1 MPNTTGVIQNL
12 ETKDGIGKNDKPYK
26 LYRLEIDS
34 TWYSTFD
41 ESAGNYRP
49 GDPVSF
55 IYEEKPNPN
64 GPNPYRNITG
74 FLAGPTREEA
84 ASEGFL
90 DPPPAAPRR
99 DPTRASIE
107 RQTALKVAGELIV
120 AEIGAGQKHD
130 ETSGPQPNILVY
142 AQLLYNWLS
151 ESSEKP
157 EAARTEPQA
166 PQQPTDTLEGSDEP
180 FPGGEPW

>member
-1 MPNTTGVIQNL
+1 MPNTTGVIANL

-41 ESAGNYRP
+41 ESAGNYGP

-74 FLAGPTREEA
+74 FLAGPTRDEA

-99 DPTRASIE
+99 DPTRTSIE
-107 RQTALKVAGELIV
+107 RQVAGKEVGETIRALIAKGIIADMPTAV
-120 AEIGAGQKHD
+120 KHFVDNIEEVYQAIAGTLQKPGD
-130 ETSGPQPNILVY
+130 
-142 AQLLYNWLS
+142 
-151 ESSEKP
+151 
-157 EAARTEPQA
+157 ARTEPQA

-180 FPGGEPW
+180 FPGGDEPW

>member
-41 ESAGNYRP
+41 ESAGNYGP

-55 IYEEKPNPN
+55 IYEERPNPN

-84 ASEGFL
+84 ASEGPL

-99 DPTRASIE
+99 DPTRTSIE
-107 RQTALKVAGELIV
+107 RQTCLNRAVDLMVADIKAKNVTEWDRAV
-120 AEIGAGQKHD
+120 VVDNAKFFYD
-130 ETSGPQPNILVY
+130 
-142 AQLLYNWLS
+142 NWLS
-151 ESSEKP
+151 GSSEKP
-157 EAARTEPQA
+157 QAARTEPET
-166 PQQPTDTLEGSDEP
+166 PQRGTDTLEGSDEP
-180 FPGGEPW
+180 FPGGDEPW

>member
-41 ESAGNYRP
+41 ESAGNYGP

-55 IYEEKPNPN
+55 IYEERPNPN

-84 ASEGFL
+84 AEGFL

-107 RQTALKVAGELIV
+107 RQTAGKEVGGWVREFIAKGLITDMDSAVKHFVDNIEEVYQAVAGAL
-120 AEIGAGQKHD
+120 
-130 ETSGPQPNILVY
+130 
-142 AQLLYNWLS
+142 
-151 ESSEKP
+151 EKP
-157 EAARTEPQA
+157 QAARTEPEA
-166 PQQPTDTLEGSDEP
+166 PQRGTATLEGSDEP
-180 FPGGEPW
+180 FPGGDEPW